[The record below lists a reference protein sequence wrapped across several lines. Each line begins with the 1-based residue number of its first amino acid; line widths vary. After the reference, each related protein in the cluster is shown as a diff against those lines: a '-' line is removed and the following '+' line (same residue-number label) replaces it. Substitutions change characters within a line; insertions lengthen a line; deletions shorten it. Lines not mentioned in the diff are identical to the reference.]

1 MTMQDPGLG
10 MLPGI
15 GTVPTIQ
22 QTFRGSPA
30 ALWQAA
36 RIQQM
41 EDQAYLPQFART
53 AMQGYRPAIGGY
65 MLGGGTGTFADYLKG
80 VSDSSISAKTASE
93 AREANWLRAVEASR
107 RIGKDPEY
115 ISPTYYGDLDFDTAL
130 AYQGYINP
138 GLEGLSATEA
148 RANALTMAG
157 TAQGRAGG
165 GYADL
170 AHQRALGNL
179 YDLYAARAAGAGN
192 PEGGF
197 LGYLAGLQQAK
208 RNPAPPTTAPPK
220 ELPPTVIDPRAKVPP
235 YIDFPIQDFRYT
247 DPKTLL

>member
-1 MTMQDPGLG
+1 MQDPGLG

-36 RIQQM
+36 RIQQLK
-41 EDQAYLPQFART
+41 DQAYLPQFART

-107 RIGKDPEY
+107 RIGKEPEY
-115 ISPTYYGDLDFDTAL
+115 ISPTYPGDLDFDTAL

-148 RANALTMAG
+148 RANALTMAA

-192 PEGGF
+192 PEGRF
-197 LGYLAGLQQAK
+197 LGYLADLQQAK
-208 RNPAPPTTAPPK
+208 RNPPPTTDPPADK
-220 ELPPTVIDPRAKVPP
+220 IDPRAKVEP
-235 YIDFPIQDFRYT
+235 YIDEPW
-247 DPKTLL
+247 TLIAQPF